1 MVSTD
6 SQTTLRRV
14 IEDWGRHWSS
24 HDLERLLLLFTDDV
38 VYEDV
43 PMGTVS
49 RGKDEVQA
57 FCEAFFMGYP
67 DGTVKLAVVRVGCRG
82 VSPRPV
88 RVAVVPRLSLPAEII
103 GHAVWLYF
111 RFSLSLRDVEEL
123 LAERGVTVTYE
134 TIRAWCSKFG
144 PNYAA
149 GLRRRGASVSDKM
162 APGRGATQDQRQAP
176 LVAAGSR

>member
-6 SQTTLRRV
+6 TRTILTRV

-88 RVAVVPRLSLPAEII
+88 
-103 GHAVWLYF
+103 
-111 RFSLSLRDVEEL
+111 
-123 LAERGVTVTYE
+123 
-134 TIRAWCSKFG
+134 
-144 PNYAA
+144 
-149 GLRRRGASVSDKM
+149 
-162 APGRGATQDQRQAP
+162 
-176 LVAAGSR
+176 